1 MKGIFEWIKANKVIT
16 IVVLVLITLIPLLII
31 LAYWVGR
38 NYGGIP
44 SDFDANSILAYWGAV
59 LAFGGTVYLGY
70 VANSQNARLIEI
82 EEHRQKPIIDLQPL
96 KRYEFEQELLVI
108 KEMDQVASKSKET
121 KYKTY
126 YFICKNISDQ
136 FISDIK
142 LTEYTIFYN
151 SEAIITKREINSWS
165 FNSTLGP
172 GQERYLQIALIMDDN
187 SQRPN
192 AFTFEFELLA
202 VGRRAYLEKIWFFML
217 NYNDSDEDNLIYTAG
232 KQISIVLKK

>member
-1 MKGIFEWIKANKVIT
+1 MKGIFEWVKEHKAMT
-16 IVVLVLITLIPLLII
+16 IVALALITLIPLLII
-31 LAYWVGR
+31 LAYWIGR

-44 SDFDANSILAYWGAV
+44 SDFDANSLLAYWGAV

-96 KRYEFEQELLVI
+96 KRYEFDQELLVI
-108 KEMDQVASKSKET
+108 KEMNQGESKED
-121 KYKTY
+121 KYETF

-142 LTEYTIFYN
+142 LTEYTVFYN
-151 SEAIITKREINSWS
+151 SEAVITKKKIDSWS
-165 FNSTLGP
+165 INSTLGP
-172 GQERYLQIALIMDDN
+172 GQERHSQIALIMDSN
-187 SQRPN
+187 SQKPN

-202 VGRRAYLEKIWFFML
+202 VGRRVYVEKIWFFML
-217 NYNDSDEDNLIYTAG
+217 SYADSDEDKLIYTAG
-232 KQISIVLKK
+232 KEISIVSKK